1 MGTHDEGEVS
11 RRRFDVADAA
21 PLLLDAGGAVTSW
34 TRRAE
39 ELLGYRA
46 ADAVGRGLE
55 RLLTEA
61 DALRAPEVLERAR
74 REGGW
79 AGLLWARREDG
90 GALPV
95 MARITPAAEP
105 GGVSRWLLL
114 LSEVGEDAPG
124 WNMSRSML
132 EQMLGG
138 SPIGIAIVDTDLRFV
153 WSNAALARFGGG
165 PPRDRLGLRL
175 ADVQPGLDSE
185 AIEAQMRRVLATGE
199 TVVGYEHLGHL
210 RSAPH
215 RETAHMMSFTRLD
228 DDRGRPTGVYYTV
241 VDITDRHRARQRL
254 ALLDRAGR
262 RIGRTLDIVRT
273 AQELAD
279 VTVPGFADAVTVDLL
294 EPVLRGAEPTADG
307 GPAEGVSLRRAGLRT
322 AQWWGDA
329 PDASPVDAG
338 DLLAVSA
345 GGGGRLTGSPAVAYP
360 LGSPPARCLVTG
372 RPWRGERAEGAG
384 EAWTRALPPAGGA
397 ASVLIVPVRARGA
410 VLGVTTFLRRRG
422 REPFG
427 EDDLALA
434 EDLVSRAAVCVDN
447 ARRYTRERA
456 AALVLQRNLLP
467 HRLPEQ
473 DAVEASACYRPAD
486 ELTGLG
492 GDWYDLI
499 PLSAAR
505 VALVVGEVPGFGID
519 AAAAMGR
526 VRTAVRT
533 LAALDL
539 PPEEVL
545 AHLDDLVARMA
556 AEEDPASDGPD
567 GSQAV
572 GAGCLYVVYDPV
584 GGRCVMAAAGHP
596 APAVV
601 LPDGSVT
608 FVELPQGPPLGAGG
622 MPFEAAEMILPEG
635 SVLAL
640 HTDGLLAK
648 GGEEAGG
655 TSVAGGVAGAASVAG
670 TASVAEGAWEAAHAG
685 EGGGTGKTGRV
696 ADAEQAG
703 EATGAGRAADAGGAE
718 TATGTGDAREAEHA
732 GKAGEAGKAEMP
744 GEAREAT
751 EAEQT
756 ADAGG
761 AETATDTGKAGVA
774 GEASEAGHAREA
786 TEAEQAAVAEGARN
800 ATGAGKAGDAGEAEK
815 AREPEH
821 ARKAPAAAQAA
832 DAEGAATATDAGEAG
847 HAREPEHAEEAGKAK
862 KPGQAREAGEAEQAA
877 DAGGAE
883 SAPYAREAGDAE
895 EASEAGHAW
904 EARGAG
910 RTPDAETPGHAR
922 KAPEA
927 EQTADAEGAET
938 ATDAGEAGHA
948 EKAGRAG
955 RTASTPLGERERLR
969 RALERRAA
977 SLELR
982 CQAVIDAL
990 VPDRPYDDVALL
1002 MARTRRLPPDRV
1014 AEWELPADPAAVA
1027 EARRTANR
1035 RLADWG
1041 LEELSFTTELVVS
1054 ELVTNAIRYAAGPI
1068 RLRLIRER
1076 ALTCEVFDGAAT
1088 APHPRHPRATD
1099 EGGRGLL
1106 LVSQLSRRWGTRF
1119 LPEGKVIWSEQ
1130 PLTDPGV

>member
-21 PLLLDAGGAVTSW
+21 PLLLDARGAVTSW

-622 MPFEAAEMILPEG
+622 MPFEAAEVTLPEG

-648 GGEEAGG
+648 GGEGAGG
-655 TSVAGGVAGAASVAG
+655 ASGASVAGAASVAG
-670 TASVAEGAWEAAHAG
+670 GAWEAAHAG
-685 EGGGTGKTGRV
+685 ETGGAGETGRV
-696 ADAEQAG
+696 ADAEKAGHAG
-703 EATGAGRAADAGGAE
+703 EATGAGRVV
-718 TATGTGDAREAEHA
+718 
-732 GKAGEAGKAEMP
+732 
-744 GEAREAT
+744 
-751 EAEQT
+751 
-756 ADAGG
+756 DAGG
-761 AETATDTGKAGVA
+761 AETATDAG
-774 GEASEAGHAREA
+774 
-786 TEAEQAAVAEGARN
+786 
-800 ATGAGKAGDAGEAEK
+800 
-815 AREPEH
+815 
-821 ARKAPAAAQAA
+821 
-832 DAEGAATATDAGEAG
+832 
-847 HAREPEHAEEAGKAK
+847 
-862 KPGQAREAGEAEQAA
+862 
-877 DAGGAE
+877 
-883 SAPYAREAGDAE
+883 EAGDAE

-904 EARGAG
+904 EVRGAR
-910 RTPDAETPGHAR
+910 RTPDTEKPGHAR

-927 EQTADAEGAET
+927 EQTANAGGAET
-938 ATDAGEAGHA
+938 ATGIGEAADAKGSETATGIGEAGDAGNAEEAADA
-948 EKAGRAG
+948 EKVGRTG

-969 RALERRAA
+969 QALERRAV
-977 SLELR
+977 SLDLR